1 MKPAIQR
8 VNVDFSVDM
17 LKELDTIAREL
28 NISRQTVIKD
38 YEPLYKE
45 AQVLVK
51 EGWFRDEKDIFSEA
65 IRRFLDTH
73 RPDLMEKFIRDD
85 VEWGLRG
92 KD

>member
-1 MKPAIQR
+1 MKTIQTE
-8 VNVDFSVDM
+8 VP
-17 LKELDTIAREL
+17 E
-28 NISRQTVIKD
+28 Q
-38 YEPLYKE
+38 LYKK

-73 RPDLMEKFIRDD
+73 RPDLMEKFIRED

-92 KD
+92 QD